1 MATGIALKPIASKPP
16 LVIAGLSLL
25 AVLGFFFVG
34 RLTTR
39 FRLQEQALGRRM
51 YEEGLAEQRA
61 GRPDRAI
68 EDLRSALTYDHDQY
82 RYQLSLARALRDTG
96 HTAESETYLLT
107 LWEQSPQDAAVN
119 LALGRLAAREGQL
132 DKTLQYYHNAIY
144 GVWASNP
151 DTNRLNAW
159 FELIEILLRQNARPQ
174 AQAELISLSAEL
186 PKRADLELR
195 VANLFAQAQDYEHA
209 LGAYQRVL
217 QLDRGNVAALTG
229 AGEAAFAVGRYRSA
243 DRYLQ
248 SAARGNPQDEHAAE
262 MLRTSNLVLE
272 ADPFG
277 PRIYGAERSRRLRAA
292 FEAAGERL
300 KACAVSEGIDLTT
313 GHRLPSDVESS
324 DLPSLNGRWVQLK
337 RKVDRLSQ
345 ASSDETQDEIMS
357 LVFDIEQQTAQQCG
371 PPSGMDQALL
381 ILSQNPNGVER

>member
-1 MATGIALKPIASKPP
+1 M
-16 LVIAGLSLL
+16 VIAGLTVL
-25 AVLGFFFVG
+25 AVLGFLFVN

-39 FRLQEQALGRRM
+39 FRLQEQSFGWKM
-51 YEEGLAEQRA
+51 YQEGLAEQRA

-68 EDLRSALTYDHDQY
+68 EDFRAALTYDHDQY
-82 RYQLSLARALRDTG
+82 SYQLSLARALRDIG
-96 HTAESETYLLT
+96 HTAESQTYLLN

-151 DTNRLNAW
+151 DANRLNAW
-159 FELIEILLRQNARPQ
+159 FELVEFLLRQSARPQ
-174 AQAELISLSAEL
+174 AQAELIALAAEL
-186 PKRADLELR
+186 PQRADLQLR

-209 LGAYQRVL
+209 LRSYQRVL
-217 QLDRGNVAALTG
+217 ELDRGNVTALTG
-229 AGEAAFAVGRYRSA
+229 AGEAAFALGRYRTA

-248 SAARGNPQDEHAAE
+248 SAAKANPQDEHAAE
-262 MLRTSNLVLE
+262 LLRTSNQVLE
-272 ADPFG
+272 ADPLG
-277 PRIYGAERSRRLRAA
+277 PRIYGADRNRRLRAA

-300 KACAVSEGIDLTT
+300 KTCAAFKGIDLTT
-313 GHRLPSDVESS
+313 QRKLMAAVESG
-324 DLPSLNGRWVQLK
+324 DLRSLNGRWVQLK

-345 ASSDETQDEIMS
+345 ASSDEIQDQIMS

-371 PPSGMDQALL
+371 PPSGLDQALL
-381 ILSQNPNGVER
+381 ILAQNPNGVER